1 MKTTMKSALALLAI
15 SGLALT
21 TSCKKNGTGGKAE
34 VHAMITSNGKPIN
47 HSTVYV
53 KFGTHHAPSD
63 PTTDFDMKAH
73 GEETDN
79 HVHIEDLR
87 PGEYYLYAVGT
98 NTLTG
103 KTVKGG
109 ASVEIAWK
117 ERKET
122 IEVDIETTE

>member
-1 MKTTMKSALALLAI
+1 MNSVLTLLAI
-15 SGLALT
+15 SGLVFA

-34 VHAMITSNGKPIN
+34 VHAMITNNGKPIN

-53 KFGTHHAPSD
+53 KFGTHHAPANPTSD
-63 PTTDFDMKAH
+63 YDLMAH

-98 NTLTG
+98 NTATG

-109 ASVEIAWK
+109 TSVEIKWK
-117 ERKET
+117 DRKET
-122 IEVDIETTE
+122 IEADIATTE

>member
-1 MKTTMKSALALLAI
+1 MNGVLTLLAI
-15 SGLALT
+15 SGLVLA

-34 VHAMITSNGKPIN
+34 VHAMITNNGNPIYHSN
-47 HSTVYV
+47 VYV

-63 PTTDFDMKAH
+63 PTTDYDLKAH
-73 GEETDN
+73 GEKTDN

-109 ASVEIAWK
+109 TSVEIKWK

-122 IEVDIETTE
+122 LDVDIETKE

>member
-1 MKTTMKSALALLAI
+1 MKKTMNSVLTLLAI
-15 SGLALT
+15 SGLVFA

-34 VHAMITSNGKPIN
+34 VHAMITNNGKPIY

-63 PTTDFDMKAH
+63 PTTDYDMKAH

-109 ASVEIAWK
+109 TSVEIKWK

-122 IEVDIETTE
+122 LEADIETTE